1 MSPLI
6 YKQRYTTQIKRE
18 QRATY
23 LKLTIHETIKL
34 SSGIMLYNRT
44 EEPKMSTMNT
54 SQYLSTCHLHYL
66 NNKGNTGTRR

>member
-1 MSPLI
+1 MSSKISPLT

-34 SSGIMLYNRT
+34 SLGIMLYNRT

-54 SQYLSTCHLHYL
+54 
-66 NNKGNTGTRR
+66 

>member
-1 MSPLI
+1 MSSKISPLT

-34 SSGIMLYNRT
+34 SSDIMLYNRT

-54 SQYLSTCHLHYL
+54 
-66 NNKGNTGTRR
+66 

>member
-1 MSPLI
+1 MSSKISPLT

-18 QRATY
+18 QMATY

-34 SSGIMLYNRT
+34 SSDIMLYNRT

-54 SQYLSTCHLHYL
+54 
-66 NNKGNTGTRR
+66 

>member
-1 MSPLI
+1 MSSKMSPLT
-6 YKQRYTTQIKRE
+6 YEQQYTNQIKRE

-34 SSGIMLYNRT
+34 SSDIMLYNRT

-54 SQYLSTCHLHYL
+54 
-66 NNKGNTGTRR
+66 

>member
-54 SQYLSTCHLHYL
+54 
-66 NNKGNTGTRR
+66 

>member
-1 MSPLI
+1 MSSKISPLT
-6 YKQRYTTQIKRE
+6 YEQQYTTQIKRE

-34 SSGIMLYNRT
+34 SSDIMLYNRT

-54 SQYLSTCHLHYL
+54 
-66 NNKGNTGTRR
+66 